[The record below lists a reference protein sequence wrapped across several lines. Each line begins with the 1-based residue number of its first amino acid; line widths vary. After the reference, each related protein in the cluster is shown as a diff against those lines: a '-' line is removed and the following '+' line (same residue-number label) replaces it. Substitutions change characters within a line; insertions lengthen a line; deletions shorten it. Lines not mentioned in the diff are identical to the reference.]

1 MTCTLPVDRQNSSE
15 RRDFFP
21 DKACGV
27 PDMFLRLLVG
37 YLRLMEKTLA
47 AADIVDRYFRALGA
61 RDFPAARAFL
71 ADDLRFEGPIDRFDR
86 ADDFM
91 KEISGLYEMV
101 RGVDHQAKIADGDE
115 VAVFYI
121 LDTPLAKAPVA
132 EWHTVRVG
140 KIAHIRAYFDA
151 RPFAGPSPSHG

>member
-1 MTCTLPVDRQNSSE
+1 MTRTVPVDRQNSSE
-15 RRDFFP
+15 RRDILP

-27 PDMFLRLLVG
+27 LDMFLRPMVG
-37 YLRLMEKTLA
+37 YGRVMEKTLTA
-47 AADIVDRYFRALGA
+47 TDIVDRYFRALGV
-61 RDFPAARAFL
+61 RDFAAARAFL

-91 KEISGLYEMV
+91 KEISGLYGMV
-101 RGVDHQAKIADGDE
+101 KGVDHQATIADGEE

-121 LDTPLAKAPVA
+121 LDTSVAKAPVA
-132 EWHTVRVG
+132 EWHTVRGG

-151 RPFAGPSPSHG
+151 RPFAGPSPSHS